1 MACSARRLR
10 KEPQNTGNSARQI
23 GVSVF
28 LRFILTYTS
37 IPLHQQIAVLAHG
50 DYCDKS
56 NYITKWVDFTH
67 DKAALCKFVNGVS
80 STGGGD
86 WEECY
91 ELVLH
96 QVGSLDGEAS

>member
-1 MACSARRLR
+1 MQEVVKRLL
-10 KEPQNTGNSARQI
+10 GD
-23 GVSVF
+23 
-28 LRFILTYTS
+28 
-37 IPLHQQIAVLAHG
+37 IPTIKICVLAHG

-56 NYITKWVDFTH
+56 NYVTKWVDFTN
-67 DKAALCKFVNGVS
+67 DVNKLCKFVNSVK

-96 QVGSLDGEAS
+96 QVGLY